1 MKILLLVAMIFGGL
15 ALTSCKK
22 DYVCTT
28 TVPSFFPG
36 MAPSVTET
44 PFNDL
49 NKSDAEDAEAECETG
64 GFGVWSEE

>member
-1 MKILLLVAMIFGGL
+1 MKKLLLVAMIFGGL

-49 NKSDAEDAEAECETG
+49 NKSDA
-64 GFGVWSEE
+64 